1 MMMILIKKRHMYFFS
16 KLSFSLSLSLSN
28 SSFYII
34 SVVLSVNV
42 LLIISVVCFCVFEKK
57 CCVVVVKFLFF
68 SCRHAWS
75 RKRFLF
81 AFLFFLLF
89 FCFFFVCFFSH
100 QTQTEEEE
108 GFRYL
113 LFHRFFISKRE

>member
-16 KLSFSLSLSLSN
+16 KLSFFSLSLSN

-57 CCVVVVKFLFF
+57 C
-68 SCRHAWS
+68 
-75 RKRFLF
+75 
-81 AFLFFLLF
+81 LL
-89 FCFFFVCFFSH
+89 
-100 QTQTEEEE
+100 
-108 GFRYL
+108 L
-113 LFHRFFISKRE
+113 L

>member
-1 MMMILIKKRHMYFFS
+1 MMMILIKKRHMYFCS

-57 CCVVVVKFLFF
+57 C
-68 SCRHAWS
+68 
-75 RKRFLF
+75 
-81 AFLFFLLF
+81 LL
-89 FCFFFVCFFSH
+89 
-100 QTQTEEEE
+100 
-108 GFRYL
+108 L
-113 LFHRFFISKRE
+113 LL